1 MTLSCRQLRL
11 LLSSPI
17 FLTPCLFAAKSI
29 FPFCICVAFVFLP
42 RICIFGWTV
51 AGLAGR
57 PIFVFALGAGGV
69 LCCHWTHSHSQRAAF
84 VLPNNRRVT
93 KHKEHIYTYKSLQIF
108 CIYTNINYTNIQILE
123 VYGALRA
130 PTSSWRPFGPL
141 DFVLC
146 ALWALRPCDPCHSDW
161 VVC

>member
-1 MTLSCRQLRL
+1 MFHFQFSLSLSKKSHLGSSLFCLKIVCMTLSCRQLRL

-17 FLTPCLFAAKSI
+17 FLTPCLFAAKST

-93 KHKEHIYTYKSLQIF
+93 KHKAQIYTYKSFQIY
-108 CIYTNINYTNIQILE
+108 CTDANINYTNIQICL
-123 VYGALRA
+123 YKK
-130 PTSSWRPFGPL
+130 
-141 DFVLC
+141 
-146 ALWALRPCDPCHSDW
+146 
-161 VVC
+161 